1 MEKQN
6 RRWQPAPPRPQ
17 ASQKRPHRRP
27 TLQPADEP
35 DGPPALTD
43 SVVALPGVS
52 EQFAVALGKGLGV
65 FTVGDLLRHYPRRYE
80 DRTHFKPICDIRHGE
95 SVTIS
100 GKVISV
106 ENIPTR
112 TRVTLTK
119 VAIDDRTGIAFLV
132 FFNQWYLKKQ
142 FDKLRG
148 KTIVVYGKASRSG
161 RGGLDMTDVEWEAPE
176 DDKDALSSG
185 RIVPVY
191 PLTEGVLQARVRRA
205 VWGALEAYGDLVE
218 ETLPPGLRERRT
230 SVAAGRSLPPHPLP
244 RVGRGP
250 AGRPAPV
257 RL

>member
-1 MEKQN
+1 M
-6 RRWQPAPPRPQ
+6 
-17 ASQKRPHRRP
+17 
-27 TLQPADEP
+27 
-35 DGPPALTD
+35 
-43 SVVALPGVS
+43 
-52 EQFAVALGKGLGV
+52 
-65 FTVGDLLRHYPRRYE
+65 RHYPRRYE

-95 SVTIS
+95 AVTIS
-100 GKVISV
+100 GKVVSV

-119 VAIDDRTGIAFLV
+119 VAIDDRSGIAFLV
-132 FFNQWYLKKQ
+132 FFNQWFLKKQ

-148 KTIVVYGKASRSG
+148 KMIVAYGKASRSG

-205 VWGALEAYGDLVE
+205 VWNALEDVRRFGGGNAAA
-218 ETLPPGLRERRT
+218 GLRERRE
-230 SVAAGRSLPPHPLP
+230 SAAAGRSVCGDPLP
-244 RVGRGP
+244 GNGRSP

-257 RL
+257 CV